1 MDCDVVKE
9 LLPAYV
15 DGELDAPAVARL
27 HMHIDGCAGC
37 AAELRE
43 LRAVHA
49 LVAAQA
55 TRHRAPPELRARVMA
70 SLAEE
75 AARGS
80 AGIAAGVDVAARAG
94 EGDRVRADAGTD
106 AGARAGGRV
115 AARIQAPAPRRWQ
128 WRPDW
133 LRMGGASLA
142 SAACAVLLTLH
153 FAAPTDSARI
163 SEDIVESH
171 FRSLQVDHLTDVA
184 STDQHTV
191 KPWFAGKLD
200 FSPPVYDLAPQGFS
214 LIGGRLEY
222 LGQRNVAALAYRHR
236 QHLINMF
243 VWPDA
248 AADAAP
254 HVQTRQGI
262 HLLTWR
268 SAGMRYWLVSD
279 VGAQDLD
286 QLAKLVQARVAAND
300 PQ

>member
-15 DGELDAPAVARL
+15 DGELDPPAIARL
-27 HMHIDGCAGC
+27 HQHIDGCAGC
-37 AAELRE
+37 AAELGE

-55 TRHRAPPELRARVMA
+55 TRHRAPPDLRARVMA

-75 AARGS
+75 AAR
-80 AGIAAGVDVAARAG
+80 
-94 EGDRVRADAGTD
+94 ADGGAQAQAHVGAHTQAGTR
-106 AGARAGGRV
+106 AREAV
-115 AARIQAPAPRRWQ
+115 KAPAPRRWQ
-128 WRPDW
+128 WRPEW
-133 LRMGGASLA
+133 LRLGGASLA
-142 SAACAVLLTLH
+142 SAACAALLALH
-153 FAAPTDSARI
+153 FAAPVDNARI
-163 SEDIVESH
+163 SDDIVASH

-200 FSPPVYDLAPQGFS
+200 FSPPVYNLAPQGYE

-236 QHLINMF
+236 QHMINMF

-248 AADAAP
+248 GADAAP
-254 HVQTRQGI
+254 HAQTRQGI
-262 HLLTWR
+262 HLLAWR
-268 SAGMRYWLVSD
+268 SAGMQYWLVSD
-279 VGAQDLD
+279 MGAQDLD